1 MNSPLTLPCPAKL
14 NLFLLITGRLPS
26 GLHTLQTLFQILD
39 FGDQLTMRAHRQ
51 NEITLSGC
59 SNGIPPAQNL
69 VTRAALLLKKHTG
82 YSGGADLHLEK
93 HLPQGGG
100 VGGGSSDAA
109 TTLLGLNRV
118 WQTGLTLDQLA
129 DLGLQLGAD
138 IPVFVHGRSALATGI
153 GEHLTPIDLEEKW
166 YVVLAPACE
175 VSTALVFSHK
185 DLTRNSIAIK
195 VRAFFEEGGR
205 NDCQPLVERLYPEV
219 KEAVDWLSRFG
230 QARLTG
236 TGGCVFAAFSS
247 EQAARDVFAR
257 RPEPF
262 RGFVARGVNQS
273 PLHQRLL

>member
-1 MNSPLTLPCPAKL
+1 MNTALTLPCPAKL

-26 GLHTLQTLFQILD
+26 GYHSLQTLFQLLD
-39 FGDQLTMRAHRQ
+39 YGDKLSIKIHRRS
-51 NEITLSGC
+51 EVVLSGRC
-59 SNGIPPAQNL
+59 AGIPPEHNL
-69 VTRAALLLKKHTG
+69 VMRAAHLLKNHAG
-82 YSGGADLHLEK
+82 YSGGAELQLEK
-93 HLPQGGG
+93 RLPQGGG
-100 VGGGSSDAA
+100 LGGGSSDAA
-109 TTLLGLNRV
+109 STLVGLNHA

-129 DLGLQLGAD
+129 ALGLQLGAD
-138 IPVFVHGRSALATGI
+138 VPVFVYGQSALATGI
-153 GEHLTPIDLEEKW
+153 GEELTPIALEEKW
-166 YVVLAPACE
+166 YVVLAPNCA

-230 QARLTG
+230 PARLTG
-236 TGGCVFAAFSS
+236 TGACVFAAFAS
-247 EQAARDVFAR
+247 EQAARDVFAQR
-257 RPEPF
+257 REPF

>member
-14 NLFLLITGRLPS
+14 NLFLLITGQLPS
-26 GLHTLQTLFQILD
+26 GYHTLQTLFQLLD
-39 FGDQLTMRAHRQ
+39 FGDQLTIRAHRR
-51 NEITLSGC
+51 NDVTLSGSC
-59 SNGIPPAQNL
+59 SGIPPGQNL
-69 VTRAALLLKKHTG
+69 VTRAARLLKTYTG
-82 YSGGADLHLEK
+82 YHGGADLHLEK

-100 VGGGSSDAA
+100 LGGGSSDAA
-109 TTLLGLNRV
+109 STLVGLNHV

-129 DLGLQLGAD
+129 NLGLQLGAD
-138 IPVFVHGRSALATGI
+138 IPVFVHGHSALATGI
-153 GEHLTPIDLEEKW
+153 GEELTPIALDENW
-166 YVVLAPACE
+166 YVVLAPNCE

-230 QARLTG
+230 PARLTG